1 MIAYSGK
8 VKIKTMLGESE
19 LNSLTIH
26 NKGTNELFKELL
38 SSMVNSKVAPRYNV
52 LRLFHAPNLAI
63 DVAEEIEK
71 CMTNVPTVVTQT
83 SYMDI
88 SSNTAS
94 ISFDNNVWEAT
105 FKFNI
110 NWNEYAPDKNT
121 NVIAVFS
128 AAKSTKPFAYIV
140 LETPIKSSTNE
151 SKIIDWTISF
161 KSV

>member
-26 NKGTNELFKELL
+26 NTGTNELFKELL

-52 LRLFHAPNLAI
+52 LRLFNESDFTK
-63 DVAEEIEK
+63 DVAEEIEN
-71 CMTNVPTVVTQT
+71 CLTNVSSTVKQT

-110 NWNEYAPDKNT
+110 NWNEYAPDKDT

-140 LETPIKSSTNE
+140 LEKAIRSSTNE
-151 SKIIDWTISF
+151 SKIIDLTISF

>member
-26 NKGTNELFKELL
+26 NTGTNELFKELL

-52 LRLFHAPNLAI
+52 LRLFNESDFTK
-63 DVAEEIEK
+63 DVAEEIEN
-71 CMTNVPTVVTQT
+71 CLTNVSSTVKQT

-110 NWNEYAPDKNT
+110 NWNEYAPDKDT

-128 AAKSTKPFAYIV
+128 AAKSTKPFAYII
-140 LETPIKSSTNE
+140 LENSIRSSTNE

>member
-26 NKGTNELFKELL
+26 NTGTNELFKELL

-52 LRLFHAPNLAI
+52 LRLFNVDLTK

-71 CMTNVPTVVTQT
+71 CMTDDVSSAAKQT

-110 NWNEYAPDKNT
+110 NWNEYAPDKDT

-128 AAKSTKPFAYIV
+128 AAKSTKPFAYII
-140 LETPIKSSTNE
+140 LENSIRSSTNE

>member
-52 LRLFHAPNLAI
+52 LRLFNVDLTK

-71 CMTNVPTVVTQT
+71 CMTDDVSSAATQT

-110 NWNEYAPDKNT
+110 NWNEYAPDKDT

-140 LETPIKSSTNE
+140 LEKSIRSSTNE

>member
-26 NKGTNELFKELL
+26 NTGTNELFKELL

-52 LRLFHAPNLAI
+52 LRLFNESDFTK
-63 DVAEEIEK
+63 DVAEEIEN
-71 CMTNVPTVVTQT
+71 CLTNVSSTVKQT

-110 NWNEYAPDKNT
+110 NWNEYASDEDT

-128 AAKSTKPFAYIV
+128 AAKSTKPFAFIV
-140 LETPIKSSTNE
+140 LKNSIRSSTNE